1 MTMHNQTKNQVD
13 RRGVTGMPEKVLASM
28 NRMREAMERLP
39 QAQAEKIA
47 RDAAIRAEA
56 MAEYA
61 EYLAALHG
69 AAK

>member
-1 MTMHNQTKNQVD
+1 
-13 RRGVTGMPEKVLASM
+13 MPEKVLASM

>member
-1 MTMHNQTKNQVD
+1 
-13 RRGVTGMPEKVLASM
+13 MPEKVLASM

-69 AAK
+69 AVKQ